1 MNNTGKPIELSA
13 VLITLNAAKQLRETL
28 QSVQFCD
35 DVVVVDSHSTDETCA
50 MAAQMGARVV
60 TQDWLG
66 FGPQKQFA
74 VAQARHDWVL
84 CIDADERV
92 SPALEQ
98 HIRAV
103 LQQAQSGY
111 LHNDVAGFEMP
122 RCNFFLGRYLRHGEG
137 YPDYSR
143 RLFDRRKA
151 GWSSD
156 PVHEKVE
163 ALEPNGQFEKLQG
176 DLIHDSAESLSTYLQ
191 KQNRYTSIQA
201 EQLAAHGQW
210 PSTGKMVLSPLV
222 RFVKFFL
229 VRKGFL
235 DGWAGLVH
243 IAVGCF
249 NSFMKY
255 AKTRELMQT
264 QDQLGRKKP

>member
-1 MNNTGKPIELSA
+1 MNRSNKPIALSA
-13 VLITLNAAKQLRETL
+13 VLITLNEAKQLRETL
-28 QSVQFCD
+28 ESVRFCD

-50 MAAQMGARVV
+50 IAAQTGARVV

-98 HIRAV
+98 HIRDV
-103 LQQAQSGY
+103 MQQAQSGV
-111 LHNDVAGFEMP
+111 LHRDIAGFDMP

-151 GWSSD
+151 GWSND
-156 PVHEKVE
+156 AVHEKVE
-163 ALEPNGQFEKLQG
+163 AFEPSGHFEKLKG
-176 DLIHDSAESLSTYLQ
+176 DLIHDSAESLNTYLN

-201 EQLAAHGQW
+201 EQLAARGKW
-210 PSTGKMVLSPLV
+210 PSAGKMVLSPLV
-222 RFVKFFL
+222 RVEKFFL

-235 DGWAGLVH
+235 DGWAGFGNTG
-243 IAVGCF
+243 IGCF
-249 NSFMKY
+249 NSFIKY
-255 AKTRELMQT
+255 AKTRELI
-264 QDQLGRKKP
+264 QLQEQQRRKKP

>member
-1 MNNTGKPIELSA
+1 LNSTNKPIALSA
-13 VLITLNAAKQLRETL
+13 VLITLNAAKQLRSTL
-28 QSVQFCD
+28 ESVQFCD
-35 DVVVVDSHSTDETCA
+35 DVVVVDSHSSDDTCQIA
-50 MAAQMGARVV
+50 TEMGARVI
-60 TQDWLG
+60 TQQWLG
-66 FGPQKQFA
+66 FGMQKQFA
-74 VAQARHDWVL
+74 VAQARHEWVL

-103 LQQAQSGY
+103 LQQAESGY
-111 LHNDVAGFEMP
+111 LHDDVAGFDMP

-151 GWSSD
+151 GWSND

-163 ALEPNGQFEKLQG
+163 ALAANGQFERLQG
-176 DLIHDSAESLSTYLQ
+176 DLIHDSAESLSNYLH

-201 EQLAAHGQW
+201 EQLAARGKW
-210 PSTGKMVLSPLV
+210 PSTGKMVFSPLI

-243 IAVGCF
+243 IAIGCF

-255 AKTRELMQT
+255 AKTRELILQ
-264 QDQLGRKKP
+264 QGNSKKKP